1 VQALF
6 KAQDGKCAYCKIDV
20 SENYHVDHIM
30 PLARGGMNTRNNIQL
45 CCPACNW
52 SKADRDP
59 VEFAQSL
66 GMLV

>member
-1 VQALF
+1 
-6 KAQDGKCAYCKIDV
+6 
-20 SENYHVDHIM
+20 
-30 PLARGGMNTRNNIQL
+30 MNTRNNIQL